1 LVLTADRLHLFRVD
15 NPGSDHGRAR
25 QVLTLP
31 LAADKLIRACFT
43 EQDEAAR
50 QGLCHDSYKFEASL
64 RLDTG
69 HRGDWPVLVYQ
80 SRAAAQPGPLAW
92 PGQMPDRPLT
102 AEELEEKEDFACG
115 FQRKLRFNPMSRRYE
130 MESPGPDCSD
140 YFLSTTDRT
149 APLCSDHNARILV
162 GQSRISDGAAMQFT
176 DARIVRQIR
185 PGDAVTE
192 DRRRDRVT
200 IETDPASGRIVR
212 AYCG

>member
-1 LVLTADRLHLFRVD
+1 
-15 NPGSDHGRAR
+15 
-25 QVLTLP
+25 
-31 LAADKLIRACFT
+31 
-43 EQDEAAR
+43 
-50 QGLCHDSYKFEASL
+50 
-64 RLDTG
+64 
-69 HRGDWPVLVYQ
+69 
-80 SRAAAQPGPLAW
+80 
-92 PGQMPDRPLT
+92 
-102 AEELEEKEDFACG
+102 
-115 FQRKLRFNPMSRRYE
+115 MSRRYE